1 VVTSLICRSEIHL
14 AITGA
19 FVRVE
24 RKMYKICSSLGCA
37 RLCRCEGGK
46 YGPGN
51 PAVAIGRTDSDHHF
65 TRSVLALMDP
75 RKDSENGNHQC
86 RRS

>member
-1 VVTSLICRSEIHL
+1 VVTSLICHSEIHL

-24 RKMYKICSSLGCA
+24 HKMHNICSSLECA
-37 RLCRCEGGK
+37 RLRRCVGGE

-51 PAVAIGRTDSDHHF
+51 PAVAVGRTDSNHHF
-65 TRSVLALMDP
+65 ARSVLALMDP